1 MEDKNKPNH
10 QHNHQENKN
19 LEDKHLHNKNS
30 DDKKLGKEEN
40 SDDSHQV
47 HHKSN
52 QNNHQHKEVNHDNHD
67 HHDHHQMMINDFKH
81 RFWIS
86 LIITLP
92 ILLLSPM
99 VQDLFGFEFALFGNV
114 DKYLLFVLSSIV
126 FFYGGWPFLS
136 GLVDEL
142 KEKQPGMMTLIAV
155 AITVAWGYSTATTF
169 GLEGSSFFWEL
180 ATLVDI
186 MLLGHWI
193 EMKSVLGASR
203 SLQELVKLMP
213 SEAHLLKDGKTVDVK
228 LDELK
233 ENDLVVVRPGEKIPV
248 DGIITDGQSNVNES
262 MVTGEAKPVKKEM
275 NSKVIGGTING
286 NGSLTIKVEQ
296 VGENAYLNK
305 VIQMVRD
312 AQNVKSKTQNLA
324 DKIAFWLT
332 IIALTIGFATLATW
346 LLIGKE
352 FSFALERM
360 ATVMVIACPHALG
373 LAVPLVVAIS
383 TSISA
388 QRGLLIR
395 NRTAFENSRKITM
408 MVFDKT
414 GTLTKGNFGVTR
426 MGSFTDELDDN
437 DILKF
442 AGALESKSEHPLA
455 MGIMHKVKEA
465 EIEIPQVDNFNAIT
479 GKGIEGEVENKNVKV
494 VSPGYLKDK
503 KIDVPDNAYKN
514 EAETVVFLIVDN
526 KLAGF
531 IAMSDEIREESFEA
545 IKTLQ
550 DNGIKCFMMTGD
562 NEVVAK
568 SVSDELQLDGY
579 YSGLLP
585 DQKLEKIKEFQQKG
599 EFVAMTGDGIN
610 DAPALATADVGIAI
624 GSGTDVAAETADI
637 ILVNSNPQDIATLV
651 LFGKATYRKMMQNF
665 AWATGYNVVAIPL
678 AAGVLYS
685 AGIVISPAMG
695 AVLMSLSTIIVALN
709 AQLLKRKMKAV
720 KKDE

>member
-1 MEDKNKPNH
+1 MEEDKSKSDQKHSHSKSDSQQHGDVDNKKKDSDKSKHKHEQKDH
-10 QHNHQENKN
+10 QH
-19 LEDKHLHNKNS
+19 
-30 DDKKLGKEEN
+30 
-40 SDDSHQV
+40 
-47 HHKSN
+47 
-52 QNNHQHKEVNHDNHD
+52 HD
-67 HHDHHQMMINDFKH
+67 HTEHHQMMIKDFRL

-86 LIITLP
+86 LIITIP

-99 VQDLFGFEFALFGNV
+99 VQELLGFEFTLSESIDKYILFG
-114 DKYLLFVLSSIV
+114 LSTIV
-126 FFYGGWPFLS
+126 FFYGGWPFLK

-142 KEKQPGMMTLIAV
+142 KDKQPGMMTLIAV

-193 EMKSVLGASR
+193 EMKSVLGASQ

-213 SEAHLLKDGKTVDVK
+213 SEAHLLKNGDTVDVK

-233 ENDLVVVRPGEKIPV
+233 EDDQVVVRPGEKIPV
-248 DGIITDGQSNVNES
+248 DGVITDGESNVNES
-262 MVTGEAKPVKKEM
+262 MVTGEAKPVKKTKD
-275 NSKVIGGTING
+275 SKVIGGTING

-305 VIQMVRD
+305 VINMVRD
-312 AQNVKSKTQNLA
+312 AQSVKSKTQNLA

-332 IIALTIGFATLATW
+332 IVALSVGFATLAAW
-346 LLIGKE
+346 LFVGKE
-352 FSFALERM
+352 FSFAMERM
-360 ATVMVIACPHALG
+360 ASVMVITCPHALG

-383 TSISA
+383 TSVSA

-426 MGSFTDELDDN
+426 MGSFVDNLDDN
-437 DILKF
+437 DILRY

-455 MGIMHKVKEA
+455 MGIMAKVEEA
-465 EIEIPQVDNFNAIT
+465 EIELPQVENFNAIT
-479 GKGIEGEVENKNVKV
+479 GKGIEGDVEGEHVKV
-494 VSPGYLKDK
+494 VSPGYIKDK
-503 KIDVPDNAYKN
+503 NLDIPDNAYKS
-514 EAETVVFLIVDN
+514 EAETVVFVLIGE
-526 KLAGF
+526 KLVGF
-531 IAMSDEIREESFEA
+531 IAMSDEIRKASYNA
-545 IKTLQ
+545 IKTLKE
-550 DNGIKCFMMTGD
+550 NNIKCVMMTGD
-562 NEVVAK
+562 NETVAK
-568 SVSDELQLDGY
+568 SVSDELGLDDY
-579 YSGLLP
+579 YAGLLP
-585 DQKLEKIKEFQQKG
+585 DQKLEKIKEFQEKG

-637 ILVNSNPQDIATLV
+637 ILVNSNPEDIATLI
-651 LFGKATYRKMMQNF
+651 LFGKATYRKMIQNF
-665 AWATGYNVVAIPL
+665 IWATGYNVVAIPL

-685 AGIVISPAMG
+685 AGILISPAMG
-695 AVLMSLSTIIVALN
+695 AVLMSLSTVIVALN
-709 AQLLKRKMKAV
+709 AQLLKRKMRKV
-720 KKDE
+720 EEEH

>member
-1 MEDKNKPNH
+1 MEDKNKTNQH
-10 QHNHQENKN
+10 HNHKN
-19 LEDKHLHNKNS
+19 DSVEHSNHNKMNS
-30 DDKKLGKEEN
+30 PKN
-40 SDDSHQV
+40 
-47 HHKSN
+47 KSN
-52 QNNHQHKEVNHDNHD
+52 DESSQHKNHDSHD
-67 HHDHHQMMINDFKH
+67 HHDHHQMMIKDFRL

-86 LIITLP
+86 LIFTLP
-92 ILLLSPM
+92 ILALSPM
-99 VQDLFGFEFALFGNV
+99 VQDLLGFELLLFGET
-114 DKYLLFVLSSIV
+114 DKYILFGLSTIV
-126 FFYGGWPFLS
+126 FFYGGWPFLK
-136 GLVDEL
+136 GIVDEL

-213 SEAHLLKDGKTVDVK
+213 SEAHLLKNGNTVDVK

-233 ENDLVVVRPGEKIPV
+233 EGDQVVVRPGEKIPV
-248 DGIITDGQSNVNES
+248 DGLITDGQSNVNES
-262 MVTGEAKPVKKEM
+262 MVTGEAKPVKKEK
-275 NSKVIGGTING
+275 NNKVIGGTING
-286 NGSLTIKVEQ
+286 NGSLTVKVEQ

-305 VIQMVRD
+305 VITMVRD
-312 AQNVKSKTQNLA
+312 AQSVKSKTQNLA
-324 DKIAFWLT
+324 DRIAFWLT
-332 IIALTIGFATLATW
+332 IIALSVGFATLATW
-346 LLIGKE
+346 LLLGKE
-352 FSFALERM
+352 FSFAMERM

-426 MGSFTDELDDN
+426 LGSFMDDFDDN
-437 DILKF
+437 TILKY

-455 MGIMHKVKEA
+455 MGIMHKVKEG
-465 EIEIPQVDNFNAIT
+465 EIEIPEVNNFNAIT
-479 GKGIEGEVENKNVKV
+479 GKGIEGEVGSKNIKV

-503 KIDVPDNAYKN
+503 KVDIPDSAYKN
-514 EAETVVFLIVDN
+514 EAETVVFVLIDD

-531 IAMSDEIREESFEA
+531 IAMSDEIRDESFNA
-545 IKTLQ
+545 IKTLKE
-550 DNGIKCFMMTGD
+550 NNIKCIMMTGD
-562 NEVVAK
+562 NEIVAK

-579 YSGLLP
+579 FSGLLP

-610 DAPALATADVGIAI
+610 DAPALATADVGIAV

-637 ILVNSNPQDIATLV
+637 ILVNSNPQDITTLV
-651 LFGKATYRKMMQNF
+651 LFGKATYKKMIQNF
-665 AWATGYNVVAIPL
+665 IWATGYNVVAIPL
-678 AAGVLYS
+678 AAGVLYG
-685 AGIVISPAMG
+685 AGILISPAMG
-695 AVLMSLSTIIVALN
+695 AVFMSLSTIIVALN
-709 AQLLKRKMKAV
+709 AQLLKKRMKV
-720 KKDE
+720 VEED

>member
-1 MEDKNKPNH
+1 MKDKNKPNQH
-10 QHNHQENKN
+10 HNHKN
-19 LEDKHLHNKNS
+19 DNVEHSNHNKANS
-30 DDKKLGKEEN
+30 PKNKSKNESSQHKDH
-40 SDDSHQV
+40 DSHD
-47 HHKSN
+47 HT
-52 QNNHQHKEVNHDNHD
+52 D
-67 HHDHHQMMINDFKH
+67 HHRMMIKDFKL

-86 LIITLP
+86 LIFTLP
-92 ILLLSPM
+92 ILALSPM
-99 VQDLFGFEFALFGNV
+99 VQDLFGFEFSFLGETDKYILFG
-114 DKYLLFVLSSIV
+114 LSSIV
-126 FFYGGWPFLS
+126 FFYGGWPFLK
-136 GLVDEL
+136 GIVDEL
-142 KEKQPGMMTLIAV
+142 KQKQPGMMTLIAV

-203 SLQELVKLMP
+203 SLEELVKLMP
-213 SEAHLLKDGKTVDVK
+213 SEAHLLKNGNTVDVK

-233 ENDLVVVRPGEKIPV
+233 EGDLVLVLPGEKIPV

-262 MVTGEAKPVKKEM
+262 MVTGEAKPVKKEK

-286 NGSLTIKVEQ
+286 NGSLTVKVEQ

-305 VIQMVRD
+305 VITMVRD
-312 AQNVKSKTQNLA
+312 AQSVKSKTQNLA
-324 DKIAFWLT
+324 DRIAFWLT
-332 IIALTIGFATLATW
+332 IIALSVGFITLATW
-346 LLIGKE
+346 LLLGKE
-352 FSFALERM
+352 FSFAMERM
-360 ATVMVIACPHALG
+360 ASVMVITCPHALG

-426 MGSFTDELDDN
+426 LGSFIDELDDN
-437 DILKF
+437 DILKY
-442 AGALESKSEHPLA
+442 AGALESRSEHPLA
-455 MGIMHKVKEA
+455 MGIMNKVKES
-465 EIEIPQVDNFNAIT
+465 EIELPQVDNFNAIT
-479 GKGIEGEVENKNVKV
+479 GKGIEGEVENKNIKV
-494 VSPGYLKDK
+494 LSPGYLKDM
-503 KIDVPDNAYKN
+503 KIDIPDNAYKN
-514 EAETVVFLIVDN
+514 EAETVVFLLVDN
-526 KLAGF
+526 KLTGF
-531 IAMSDEIREESFEA
+531 IAMSDEIREESFDA
-545 IKTLQ
+545 IKTLKE
-550 DNGIKCFMMTGD
+550 NGIKCIMMTGD

-585 DQKLEKIKEFQQKG
+585 DQKLEKIKEFQEKG

-610 DAPALATADVGIAI
+610 DAPALATADVGIAV

-637 ILVNSNPQDIATLV
+637 ILVNSNPQDITTLV
-651 LFGKATYRKMMQNF
+651 LFGKATYKKMIQNF
-665 AWATGYNVVAIPL
+665 IWATGYNVVAIPL

-685 AGIVISPAMG
+685 AGILISPAMG
-695 AVLMSLSTIIVALN
+695 AVFMSLSTIIVALN
-709 AQLLKRKMKAV
+709 AQLLKRKMKV
-720 KKDE
+720 VGKDV

>member
-1 MEDKNKPNH
+1 MEEDKNKH
-10 QHNHQENKN
+10 KQQHNHQNK
-19 LEDKHLHNKNS
+19 EGDEH
-30 DDKKLGKEEN
+30 E
-40 SDDSHQV
+40 
-47 HHKSN
+47 
-52 QNNHQHKEVNHDNHD
+52 QHTHHD
-67 HHDHHQMMINDFKH
+67 HTEHHQMMIKDFRL

-86 LIITLP
+86 LVITLP

-99 VQDLFGFEFALFGNV
+99 VQDLLGFEFTLSETIDKYILFG
-114 DKYLLFVLSSIV
+114 LSTIV
-126 FFYGGWPFLS
+126 FFYGGWPFLK

-213 SEAHLLKDGKTVDVK
+213 SEAHLLKNGDTVDVK

-233 ENDLVVVRPGEKIPV
+233 EGDQVVVRPGEKIPV
-248 DGIITDGQSNVNES
+248 DGVITDGESTVNES
-262 MVTGEAKPVKKEM
+262 MVTGEAKPVMKKKD
-275 NSKVIGGTING
+275 SKVIGGTING
-286 NGSLTIKVEQ
+286 NGSLTVLVEQ

-305 VIQMVRD
+305 VINMVRD
-312 AQNVKSKTQNLA
+312 AQSVKSKTQNLA

-332 IIALTIGFATLATW
+332 IVALSIGFATLAVW
-346 LLIGKE
+346 LMVGKE
-352 FSFALERM
+352 FSFAMERM
-360 ATVMVIACPHALG
+360 ASVMVITCPHALG

-383 TSISA
+383 TSVSA

-426 MGSFTDELDDN
+426 IGSFMDELDDN
-437 DILKF
+437 VILRF
-442 AGALESKSEHPLA
+442 AGALESRSEHPLA
-455 MGIMHKVKEA
+455 MGIMNRVEEA
-465 EIEIPQVDNFNAIT
+465 EIDLPQVENFNAIT
-479 GKGIEGEVENKNVKV
+479 GKGIEGEVEEKNVKV
-494 VSPGYLKDK
+494 VSPGYINDK
-503 KIDVPDNAYKN
+503 GLSIPEEAYKN
-514 EAETVVFLIVDN
+514 EAETVVFVLVDE

-531 IAMSDEIREESFEA
+531 IAMSDEIRKQSFEA

-550 DNGIKCFMMTGD
+550 ENDIKCIMMTGD
-562 NEVVAK
+562 NEKVAK
-568 SVSDELQLDGY
+568 SVSEELGLDGY

-585 DQKLEKIKEFQQKG
+585 DQKLNKIKEFQQKG

-637 ILVNSNPQDIATLV
+637 ILVNSNPEDIATLI
-651 LFGKATYRKMMQNF
+651 LFGKATYRKMIQNF
-665 AWATGYNVVAIPL
+665 IWATGYNVAAIPL

-709 AQLLKRKMKAV
+709 AQLLKRKMKKV
-720 KKDE
+720 EEEV

>member
-1 MEDKNKPNH
+1 MEKDKNKSNQ
-10 QHNHQENKN
+10 QH
-19 LEDKHLHNKNS
+19 KHSKRNS
-30 DDKKLGKEEN
+30 ADN
-40 SDDSHQV
+40 NV
-47 HHKSN
+47 N
-52 QNNHQHKEVNHDNHD
+52 QNNHESHQQTKQNHD
-67 HHDHHQMMINDFKH
+67 HDHTDHHRMMIKDFKL

-86 LIITLP
+86 LIFTLP
-92 ILLLSPM
+92 ILALSPM
-99 VQDLFGFEFALFGNV
+99 VQNLLGFEFALLGAA
-114 DKYLLFVLSSIV
+114 DKYLLFGLSSIV
-126 FFYGGWPFLS
+126 FFYGGWPFLK

-213 SEAHLLKDGKTVDVK
+213 SEAHLLKNGNTVDVK

-233 ENDLVVVRPGEKIPV
+233 EGDHVVVRPGEKIPV
-248 DGIITDGQSNVNES
+248 DGIITDGQSYVNEA
-262 MVTGEAKPVKKEM
+262 MVTGEAKPVKKEK

-286 NGSLTIKVEQ
+286 NGSLTVKVEQ

-305 VIQMVRD
+305 VINMVRD
-312 AQNVKSKTQNLA
+312 AQSVKSKTQNLA

-332 IIALTIGFATLATW
+332 IIALSVGFTTLAAW

-352 FSFALERM
+352 FSFAMERM
-360 ATVMVIACPHALG
+360 ASVMVITCPHALG

-426 MGSFTDELDDN
+426 FGSFMDGLDDN
-437 DILKF
+437 DILKY

-455 MGIMHKVKEA
+455 MGIMRKVKEGK
-465 EIEIPQVDNFNAIT
+465 IEIPQVDNFNAIT
-479 GKGIEGEVENKNVKV
+479 GKGIEGDVENKNIKV

-503 KIDVPDNAYKN
+503 KIDIPDNAYKN
-514 EAETVVFLIVDN
+514 EAETVVFILVDN
-526 KLAGF
+526 TLAGF
-531 IAMSDEIREESFEA
+531 IAMSDEVREESFDA
-545 IKTLQ
+545 IKTLKE
-550 DNGIKCFMMTGD
+550 NNIKCYMMTGD
-562 NEVVAK
+562 NEEVAK

-579 YSGLLP
+579 FAGMLP
-585 DQKLEKIKEFQQKG
+585 DQKLEKIKELQEKG

-610 DAPALATADVGIAI
+610 DAPALATADVGIAV

-637 ILVNSNPQDIATLV
+637 ILVNSNPQDITTLI
-651 LFGKATYRKMMQNF
+651 LFGKATYRKMIQNF
-665 AWATGYNVVAIPL
+665 VWATGYNIVAIPL

-685 AGIVISPAMG
+685 AGILISPAMG

-709 AQLLKRKMKAV
+709 AQLLKRKMRVAG
-720 KKDE
+720 EEE

>member
-1 MEDKNKPNH
+1 MT
-10 QHNHQENKN
+10 Q
-19 LEDKHLHNKNS
+19 DKHNK
-30 DDKKLGKEEN
+30 
-40 SDDSHQV
+40 H
-47 HHKSN
+47 
-52 QNNHQHKEVNHDNHD
+52 NHQHKEADDHQHHDNNEHHDNHE
-67 HHDHHQMMINDFKH
+67 HHDHTEHHQMMIKDFKR

-99 VQDLFGFEFALFGNV
+99 VQELLGFEFSLSHMADKYILFG
-114 DKYLLFVLSSIV
+114 LSSIV
-126 FFYGGWPFLS
+126 FFYGGWPFLK

-213 SEAHLLKDGKTVDVK
+213 SEAHLLKNGDTVDVK
-228 LDELK
+228 VDELK
-233 ENDLVVVRPGEKIPV
+233 KGDKVLVRPGEKIPV
-248 DGIITDGQSNVNES
+248 DGVITDGQSNVNES
-262 MVTGEAKPVKKEM
+262 MVTGESKPVTKETG
-275 NSKVIGGTING
+275 SQVIGGTING
-286 NGSLTIKVEQ
+286 NGSLTVEVEQ

-305 VIQMVRD
+305 VVSMVRD
-312 AQNVKSKTQNLA
+312 AQSVKSKSQNLA

-332 IIALTIGFATLATW
+332 IVALSVGFATLAVW
-346 LLIGKE
+346 LLVGKE
-352 FSFALERM
+352 FSFAMERM
-360 ATVMVIACPHALG
+360 ASVMVITCPHALG

-388 QRGLLIR
+388 QQGLLIR

-426 MGSFTDELDDN
+426 FGSFIDEVGEN
-437 DILKF
+437 EILRY

-455 MGIMHKVKEA
+455 IGIMNKVKEA
-465 EIEIPQVDNFNAIT
+465 EVELPEADNFNAIT
-479 GKGIEGEVENKNVKV
+479 GKGIEGDVEGKKVKV
-494 VSPGYLKDK
+494 VSPGYVEDNDLH
-503 KIDVPDNAYKN
+503 IPDEAFES
-514 EAETVVFLIVDN
+514 EAETVVFVVVDD
-526 KLAGF
+526 KLAGY
-531 IAMSDEIREESFEA
+531 IAMSDEIREESFKA

-550 DNGIKCFMMTGD
+550 KNNIKCIMMTGD
-562 NEVVAK
+562 NEKVAK
-568 SVSDELQLDGY
+568 SVSDELGLDGY
-579 YSGLLP
+579 YSGLMP
-585 DQKLEKIKEFQQKG
+585 DQKLDKIKEIQDKG

-637 ILVNSNPQDIATLV
+637 ILVNSNPEDIATLI
-651 LFGKATYRKMMQNF
+651 LFGKATYRKMIQNF
-665 AWATGYNVVAIPL
+665 VWATGYNVVAIPL

-685 AGIVISPAMG
+685 SGILISPAVG
-695 AVLMSLSTIIVALN
+695 AVLMSMSTIVVALN
-709 AQLLKRKMKAV
+709 AQLLKRKMKRV
-720 KKDE
+720 EVD

>member
-1 MEDKNKPNH
+1 KSNQ
-10 QHNHQENKN
+10 QHNHSK
-19 LEDKHLHNKNS
+19 KNS
-30 DDKKLGKEEN
+30 ADNNE
-40 SDDSHQV
+40 HQND
-47 HHKSN
+47 HK
-52 QNNHQHKEVNHDNHD
+52 NHQQTKQNHD
-67 HHDHHQMMINDFKH
+67 HGNEHEHHDHTDHHRMMIKDFKR

-86 LIITLP
+86 LIFTLP
-92 ILLLSPM
+92 ILALSPM
-99 VQDLFGFEFALFGNV
+99 VQDLFGFEFSFLGETDKYILFG
-114 DKYLLFVLSSIV
+114 LSSIV
-126 FFYGGWPFLS
+126 FFYGGWPFLK
-136 GLVDEL
+136 GIVDEL
-142 KEKQPGMMTLIAV
+142 KQKQPGMMTLIAV

-203 SLQELVKLMP
+203 SLEELVKLMP
-213 SEAHLLKDGKTVDVK
+213 SEAHLLKNGNTVDVK

-233 ENDLVVVRPGEKIPV
+233 EGDLVVVRPGEKIPV

-262 MVTGEAKPVKKEM
+262 MVTGEAKPVKKEK

-286 NGSLTIKVEQ
+286 NGSLTVEVEQ

-305 VIQMVRD
+305 VINMVRD
-312 AQNVKSKTQNLA
+312 AQSVKSKTQNLA
-324 DKIAFWLT
+324 DRIAFWLT
-332 IIALTIGFATLATW
+332 IIALSVGFATLAAW
-346 LLIGKE
+346 LLLGKE
-352 FSFALERM
+352 FSFAMERM
-360 ATVMVIACPHALG
+360 ATVMVITCPHALG

-426 MGSFTDELDDN
+426 LGSFIDELDDN
-437 DILKF
+437 DILKY
-442 AGALESKSEHPLA
+442 AGALESRSEHPLA
-455 MGIMHKVKEA
+455 MGIMNKVKES
-465 EIEIPQVDNFNAIT
+465 EIELPQVDNFNAIT
-479 GKGIEGEVENKNVKV
+479 GKGIEGDVENKNVKV
-494 VSPGYLKDK
+494 VSPGYLKDM
-503 KIDVPDNAYKN
+503 KIDIPDNAYKN
-514 EAETVVFLIVDN
+514 EAETVVFLLVDN
-526 KLAGF
+526 TLAGF
-531 IAMSDEIREESFEA
+531 IAMSDEIREESFDA
-545 IKTLQ
+545 IKTLKE
-550 DNGIKCFMMTGD
+550 NNIKCIMMTGD

-579 YSGLLP
+579 YAGLLP

-610 DAPALATADVGIAI
+610 DAPALAIADVGIAV

-637 ILVNSNPQDIATLV
+637 ILVNSNPQDITTLV
-651 LFGKATYRKMMQNF
+651 LFGKATYRKMIQNF
-665 AWATGYNVVAIPL
+665 VWATGYNVVAIPL

-685 AGIVISPAMG
+685 SGILISPAMG
-695 AVLMSLSTIIVALN
+695 AVFMSLSTIIVALN
-709 AQLLKRKMKAV
+709 AQLLKRKMKV
-720 KKDE
+720 VGEEE

>member
-1 MEDKNKPNH
+1 MEK
-10 QHNHQENKN
+10 
-19 LEDKHLHNKNS
+19 DKHN
-30 DDKKLGKEEN
+30 
-40 SDDSHQV
+40 
-47 HHKSN
+47 
-52 QNNHQHKEVNHDNHD
+52 QHKEGEDHEHHGNHEHHD
-67 HHDHHQMMINDFKH
+67 HTEHHQMMIKDFRR

-99 VQDLFGFEFALFGNV
+99 VQELLGFEFSLSEMADKYILFG
-114 DKYLLFVLSSIV
+114 LSTIV
-126 FFYGGWPFLS
+126 FFYGGWPFLK

-213 SEAHLLKDGKTVDVK
+213 SEAHLLKNGETVDVK
-228 LDELK
+228 VDELEEGDK
-233 ENDLVVVRPGEKIPV
+233 VVVRPGEKIPV
-248 DGIITDGQSNVNES
+248 DGVITDGHSNVNES
-262 MVTGEAKPVKKEM
+262 MVTGESKPVTKEKD
-275 NSKVIGGTING
+275 SQVIGGTING
-286 NGSLTIKVEQ
+286 NGSLTIEVEQ

-305 VIQMVRD
+305 VVNMVRD
-312 AQNVKSKTQNLA
+312 AQSVKSKSQNLA

-332 IIALTIGFATLATW
+332 IVALSVGFATLAVW
-346 LLIGKE
+346 LFVGKE
-352 FSFALERM
+352 FSFAMERM
-360 ATVMVIACPHALG
+360 ASVMVITCPHALG

-408 MVFDKT
+408 LVFDKT

-426 MGSFTDELDDN
+426 FGSFVDEVDDN
-437 DILKF
+437 EILRY

-455 MGIMHKVKEA
+455 IGIMNKVEEA
-465 EIEIPQVDNFNAIT
+465 EIELPEADNFNAIT
-479 GKGIEGEVENKNVKV
+479 GKGIEGNVESKNVKV
-494 VSPGYLKDK
+494 VSPGYVEDK
-503 KIDVPDNAYKN
+503 EIHIPDKAFES
-514 EAETVVFLIVDN
+514 EAETVVFVVVDEI
-526 KLAGF
+526 LTGF
-531 IAMSDEIREESFEA
+531 IAMSDEIREASFEA

-550 DNGIKCFMMTGD
+550 KNDIKCYMMTGD
-562 NEVVAK
+562 NEKVAK
-568 SVSDELQLDGY
+568 SVSDELGLDGY
-579 YSGLLP
+579 YSGLMP
-585 DQKLEKIKEFQQKG
+585 DQKLEKIKEFQDKG

-610 DAPALATADVGIAI
+610 DAPALATADVGIAV

-637 ILVNSNPQDIATLV
+637 ILVNSNPEDIATLI
-651 LFGKATYRKMMQNF
+651 LFGKATYRKMIQNF
-665 AWATGYNVVAIPL
+665 VWATGYNVVAIPL

-685 AGIVISPAMG
+685 SGILISPAVG
-695 AVLMSLSTIIVALN
+695 AILMSMSTVVIALN
-709 AQLLKRKMKAV
+709 AQLLKRKMKRV
-720 KKDE
+720 EE

>member
-1 MEDKNKPNH
+1 KSNQ
-10 QHNHQENKN
+10 QHNHSK
-19 LEDKHLHNKNS
+19 KNS
-30 DDKKLGKEEN
+30 ADNNE
-40 SDDSHQV
+40 HQND
-47 HHKSN
+47 HK
-52 QNNHQHKEVNHDNHD
+52 NHQQTKQNHD
-67 HHDHHQMMINDFKH
+67 HGNEHEHHDHTDHHRMMIKDFKR

-86 LIITLP
+86 LIFTLP
-92 ILLLSPM
+92 ILALSPM
-99 VQDLFGFEFALFGNV
+99 VQDLFGFEFSFLGETDKYILFG
-114 DKYLLFVLSSIV
+114 LSSIV
-126 FFYGGWPFLS
+126 FFYGGWPFLK
-136 GLVDEL
+136 GIVDEL
-142 KEKQPGMMTLIAV
+142 KQKQPGMMTLIAV

-203 SLQELVKLMP
+203 SLEELVKLMP
-213 SEAHLLKDGKTVDVK
+213 SEAHLLKNGNTVDVK

-233 ENDLVVVRPGEKIPV
+233 EGDLVVVRPGEKIPV

-262 MVTGEAKPVKKEM
+262 MVTGEAKPVKKEK

-286 NGSLTIKVEQ
+286 NGSLTVEVEQ

-305 VIQMVRD
+305 VINMVRD
-312 AQNVKSKTQNLA
+312 AQSVKSRTQNLA

-332 IIALTIGFATLATW
+332 IIALSVGFATLAAW
-346 LLIGKE
+346 LLLGKE
-352 FSFALERM
+352 FSFAMERM
-360 ATVMVIACPHALG
+360 ATVMVITCPHALG

-426 MGSFTDELDDN
+426 LGSFIDELDDN
-437 DILKF
+437 DILKY
-442 AGALESKSEHPLA
+442 AGALESRSEHPLA
-455 MGIMHKVKEA
+455 MGIMNKVKES
-465 EIEIPQVDNFNAIT
+465 EIELPQVDNFNAIT
-479 GKGIEGEVENKNVKV
+479 GKGIEGDVENKNVKV
-494 VSPGYLKDK
+494 VSPGYLKDM
-503 KIDVPDNAYKN
+503 KIDIPDNAYKN
-514 EAETVVFLIVDN
+514 EAETVVFLLVDN
-526 KLAGF
+526 TLAGF
-531 IAMSDEIREESFEA
+531 IAMSDEIREESFDA
-545 IKTLQ
+545 IKTLKE
-550 DNGIKCFMMTGD
+550 NNIKCIMMTGD

-579 YSGLLP
+579 YAGLLP

-610 DAPALATADVGIAI
+610 DAPALAIADVGIAV

-637 ILVNSNPQDIATLV
+637 ILVNSNPQDITTLV
-651 LFGKATYRKMMQNF
+651 LFGKATYRKMIQNF
-665 AWATGYNVVAIPL
+665 VWATGYNVVAIPL

-685 AGIVISPAMG
+685 SGILISPAMG
-695 AVLMSLSTIIVALN
+695 AVFMSLSTIIVALN
-709 AQLLKRKMKAV
+709 AQLLKRKMKV
-720 KKDE
+720 VGEEE